1 MDKMFLEYGLL
12 LALLL
17 LIVYEFA
24 TGASTIRSGSS
35 FKENRWLWSLGAGM
49 HLAIFVAFLSNC
61 SALKACGLANLFA
74 AVSAPSATHHA
85 EIVLPIFIAGAV
97 VSYVIRSLIV
107 KAQGIFRV
115 VS

>member
-1 MDKMFLEYGLL
+1 MDKMFLEYGLI

-24 TGASTIRSGSS
+24 TGAPTLRSGTS
-35 FKENRWLWSLGAGM
+35 FKENRWIWSLGAGM
-49 HLAIFVAFLSNC
+49 HLAIFVVFLSNC
-61 SALKACGLANLFA
+61 SALKAYGFASLFT
-74 AVSAPSATHHA
+74 VLSSPSATHHA

-97 VSYVIRSLIV
+97 VAYVMRSLIV

-115 VS
+115 V